1 MSEYAIGV
9 DLGGTNLRAAA
20 IDRSGNMLD
29 HIAEAH
35 FSSGREAL
43 LTGIV
48 ETISSLRA
56 KYSAEGLAGI
66 GVAVPGFI
74 HLKEGIV
81 RNSPNLALIENFPI
95 RDEIERRLGTM
106 VLLENDAN
114 AAALGEKWMGA
125 GRGVDD
131 LVLLT
136 LGTGVGGGIISAGRV
151 VRGYLG
157 MAGEVGHL
165 VVVPNGNP
173 CGCGSQGCVE
183 KHASATA
190 VTGMARLMHLGD
202 NLASKEVYDLA
213 LQDSETGAKAR
224 EIWRVVG
231 ESLGAALATLV
242 NLLNFPLYLLGG
254 GVLAAWDLFAPSMF
268 RTVELRSAT
277 YRFSRPTTRIERAAL
292 GNQAGLYGAA
302 YLPWIEGERE
312 VTQATFRP
320 V

>member
-1 MSEYAIGV
+1 MSEYSIGV

-20 IDRSGNMLD
+20 IDRSGAMLD
-29 HIAEAH
+29 QIAEAH
-35 FSSGREAL
+35 FSSGREAV

-48 ETISSLRA
+48 ETISLLRGR
-56 KYSAEGLAGI
+56 YGAEGLAGI

-74 HLKEGIV
+74 QLKEGIV
-81 RNSPNLALIENFPI
+81 RNSPNLTLIENFPI
-95 RDEIERRLGTM
+95 RDEIERRLGTT
-106 VLLENDAN
+106 VVLENDAN

-151 VRGYLG
+151 VRGFLG

-190 VTGMARLMHLGD
+190 VTSMARLMHLGD
-202 NLASKEVYDLA
+202 NLASKDVFDLA
-213 LQDSETGAKAR
+213 FEDGETGAKAR

-254 GVLAAWDLFAPSMF
+254 GVLAAWELFAPAMF

-277 YRFSRPTTRIERAAL
+277 YRMSRSITRIERATL
-292 GNQAGLYGAA
+292 GSEAGLYGAA
-302 YLPWIEGERE
+302 YLPWIE
-312 VTQATFRP
+312 AP
-320 V
+320 AD